1 MAQKVDYAAL
11 KKGGYMRQKQK
22 GYGSLRLAVIGGNL
36 TAENIKKVA
45 EVAEKYGRGYVHM
58 TSRQGIEIP
67 FIKVEELAEVKEELA
82 KGGVGTGVCGP
93 RVRTITAC
101 QGSEVCPSGCIDTYT
116 LAKELDARY
125 FGRELPHKFKFGVTG
140 CQNNCLKAEENDVGI
155 KGDMN
160 IAYKEDDCISCG
172 VCVKACRQ
180 EALKMVDGKVELDA
194 EKCNHCGRCIGNCRF
209 DSITDGQYGFKI
221 YIGGRW
227 GKQVARGRALSKIFT
242 DKEEA
247 LNVIEKAILLYR
259 EQGQPGERFAN
270 TIERL
275 GFENVEQQLM
285 GNELLERKAEIL
297 GE

>member
-155 KGDMN
+155 KGG
-160 IAYKEDDCISCG
+160 IKVAWQEEKCIQCG
-172 VCVKACRQ
+172 VCVKACR
-180 EALKMVDGKVELDA
+180 EGAITLEDGKISVDSS
-194 EKCNHCGRCIGNCRF
+194 KCNFCGRCTKACPTDAYDNTHGYIVSFGGIFGNH
-209 DSITDGQYGFKI
+209 INK
-221 YIGGRW
+221 
-227 GKQVARGRALSKIFT
+227 GKT
-242 DKEEA
+242 
-247 LNVIEKAILLYR
+247 VIPFIEDHEKLLKVCDAAINFF
-259 EQGQPGERFAN
+259 EKNANAGERLKF
-270 TIERL
+270 TIDRVGEDK
-275 GFENVEQQLM
+275 FN
-285 GNELLERKAEIL
+285 KEIL
-297 GE
+297 EAYENE

>member
-1 MAQKVDYAAL
+1 MVQKVDYAAL

-155 KGDMN
+155 KG
-160 IAYKEDDCISCG
+160 AAQVSWKEDTCIHCG
-172 VCVKACRQ
+172 VCEKACR
-180 EALKMVDGKVELDA
+180 ENAISFKDDKLVIDT
-194 EKCNHCGRCIGNCRF
+194 EKCNYCGRCAKSCPVDAWYVNEAFIVSFGGTFGNHISKGQEFLPLITSEEQLFRVTDAAIQFF
-209 DSITDGQYGFKI
+209 DDY
-221 YIGGRW
+221 
-227 GKQVARGRALSKIFT
+227 A
-242 DKEEA
+242 
-247 LNVIEKAILLYR
+247 N
-259 EQGQPGERFAN
+259 PGERFKF
-270 TIERL
+270 TIDRV
-275 GFENVEQQLM
+275 G
-285 GNELLERKAEIL
+285 AEKL
-297 GE
+297 QEVLKGAYNG